1 MASYTPLSISSYA
14 LLMDI
19 AFEIMADADMW
30 AVRSQARSSRGGAH
44 ARGEKARAEVPHA
57 AARGDHGYYAAAQG
71 AAISACTEVDGAR
84 IFVPSD
90 VFRQHALGSL
100 D

>member
-1 MASYTPLSISSYA
+1 
-14 LLMDI
+14 
-19 AFEIMADADMW
+19 MADADMW
-30 AVRSQARSSRGGAH
+30 AVRSQARSLRGGAH

-57 AARGDHGYYAAAQG
+57 AAWGDYAVAQG